1 MQSKIERF
9 GVGEREVENIRKLEE
24 QRERESEIHW
34 DKREP
39 EKERE
44 TVRVKEK

>member
-1 MQSKIERF
+1 MQSKIERY

-24 QRERESEIHW
+24 QRESEIHS
-34 DKREP
+34 DKREL

-44 TVRVKEK
+44 TVREK